1 MDRTKREFRE
11 EKRVL
16 KRAGGKRR
24 RRELKR
30 VLEESPDDV
39 PFVEP
44 DFGRLA
50 TAPLN
55 GADRDATRHRAEL
68 KPDEA

>member
-1 MDRTKREFRE
+1 MDNTKREFRE
-11 EKRVL
+11 EKRVR
-16 KRAGGKRR
+16 KRAGVKRR

-30 VLEESPDDV
+30 VLAENPDEA

-44 DFGRLA
+44 DFGRYA

-55 GADRDATRHRAEL
+55 GVDRDATRHRFGP
-68 KPDEA
+68 KPEEG